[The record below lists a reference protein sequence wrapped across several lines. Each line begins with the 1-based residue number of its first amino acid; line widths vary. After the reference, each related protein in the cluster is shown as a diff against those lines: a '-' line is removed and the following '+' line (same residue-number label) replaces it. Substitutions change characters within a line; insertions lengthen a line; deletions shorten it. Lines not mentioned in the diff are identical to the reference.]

1 MQDLTGKLAWIT
13 GAGTGIGAAGA
24 EKLAAAGCRVVLS
37 GRRPE
42 PLQET
47 ADNIAKAGGTIAGI
61 ELLDVADREQVAAAG
76 AKIQADHGTVDILV
90 NNAGINVPKRHWPEV
105 SHDDWDAI
113 IQIDVNGVFYC
124 TQAVL
129 PAMRAQKSGTILN
142 ISSWAGVH
150 VSFLTGPAYTAAKH
164 AVCAMTESL
173 NMEECVNG
181 IRATAICPGEVSTPI
196 MDKRPVPIADDVRA
210 QMSQPDEL
218 GETILFCARLPQ
230 RTVINQLVIG
240 PTWNRGYVAHHGGGA
255 IG

>member
-1 MQDLTGKLAWIT
+1 MQDLTGKLAWVT

-24 EKLAAAGCRVVLS
+24 EKLAGAGCRVVLS

-47 ADNIAKAGGTIAGI
+47 ADAIKAAGGTVAGI
-61 ELLDVADREQVAAAG
+61 VPLDVADRDMVAKVG
-76 AKIQADHGTVDILV
+76 ADIIAEHGTVDILV
-90 NNAGINVPKRHWPEV
+90 NNAGINVPKRHWPDV

-129 PAMRAQKSGTILN
+129 PAMRAQKEGTIIN

-164 AVCAMTESL
+164 AVCAMTENL

-196 MDKRPVPIADDVRA
+196 MDKRPVPIPADVRER
-210 QMSQPDEL
+210 MSQPEEL
-218 GETILFCARLPQ
+218 GDTILFCAQLPQ

-255 IG
+255 VG